1 MAKNSPSI
9 RVNLSLPPEVVA
21 VVDRMASVTG
31 TGRSTVVREL
41 LCDALPMFEQ
51 LADALE
57 SAHMGNRQALELVAD
72 TVQQVAA
79 DVVGQAADLR
89 IAIRGRRAPRIKR
102 ARRD

>member
-1 MAKNSPSI
+1 MTLEPQAW
-9 RVNLSLPPEVVA
+9 RTLA
-21 VVDRMASVTG
+21 TR
-31 TGRSTVVREL
+31 RE
-41 LCDALPMFEQ
+41 FR
-51 LADALE
+51 
-57 SAHMGNRQALELVAD
+57 NRWVGVVAD

>member
-1 MAKNSPSI
+1 MAKNTRSI

-21 VVDRMASVTG
+21 VIDRMAKVTG

-57 SAHMGNRQALELVAD
+57 SAHMGNRKALDLVAD
-72 TVQQVAA
+72 TVQQVSAEM
-79 DVVGQAADLR
+79 VGQAAAFR
-89 IAIRGRRAPRIKR
+89 TTIRGRRAPRIKR
-102 ARRD
+102 TPRD